1 MSTKVKL
8 CGMTRPEDILVVN
21 KLKPDYVGF
30 VFWPKSKRALTRD
43 RAQELREMLSPDIP
57 AVGVFVDEDP
67 EVILS
72 LVGAGIIQ
80 VVQLHGHETEETL
93 NWLRERTDMPL
104 WKAFKVRGPE
114 DVAAANASSADLVL
128 LDNGYGTGE
137 PFDWTLMKDVRRPFL
152 LAGGLTPEN
161 AEDAIGRFRPYGL
174 DVSSG
179 IETDGVKDPQKMTEF
194 VRRVRRFRIQEETS

>member
-93 NWLRERTDMPL
+93 NWLRERTDVPL

-114 DVAAANASSADLVL
+114 DVEAANASSADLVL

-179 IETDGVKDPQKMTEF
+179 IETDGVKDPEKMTEF

>member
-8 CGMTRPEDILVVN
+8 CGMTRPEEILVVN

-80 VVQLHGHETEETL
+80 VVQLHGHEPEETL
-93 NWLRERTDMPL
+93 NWLRERTDVPL

>member
-1 MSTKVKL
+1 MSAKVKL
-8 CGMTRPEDILVVN
+8 CGMTRPEDILVAR
-21 KLKPDYVGF
+21 KLNPDYVGF
-30 VFWPKSKRALTRD
+30 VFWPKSKRFLTREQ
-43 RAQELREMLSPDIP
+43 ATELREMLPSDIP

-93 NWLRERTDMPL
+93 NWLRVRTDVPL
-104 WKAFKVRGPE
+104 WKAFKVRSPE
-114 DVAAANASSADLVL
+114 DVAAANESSADLVL
-128 LDNGYGTGE
+128 LDNGYGTGK
-137 PFDWTLMKDVRRPFL
+137 PFDWSLMEGIRRPFL

-161 AEDAIGRFRPYGL
+161 AEEAIERFHPYGL

-179 IETDGVKDPQKMTEF
+179 IETDGLKDPKKMTEF
-194 VRRVRRFRIQEETS
+194 VRRVRRFIIQEETT

>member
-8 CGMTRPEDILVVN
+8 CGLTRPEDIAVVN
-21 KLKPDYVGF
+21 KLKPNYVGF
-30 VFWPKSKRALTRD
+30 VFWPKSRRALTPS
-43 RAQELREMLSPDIP
+43 AAAELRRALSPDIP

-67 EVILS
+67 EAILS
-72 LVGAGIIQ
+72 LVAAGTVQ
-80 VVQLHGHETEETL
+80 VIQLHGHETEETIT
-93 NWLRERTDMPL
+93 WLRERTDVPV

-114 DVAAANASSADLVL
+114 DIAAAERSSADLVL

-137 PFDWTLMKDVRRPFL
+137 AFDWTLMEGVHRPYV

-161 AEDAIGRFRPYGL
+161 CEDAITRFHPYGL

-179 IETDGVKDPQKMTEF
+179 IETDGVKDPEKMIDF
-194 VRRVRRFRIQEETS
+194 VRRVRRLT

>member
-8 CGMTRPEDILVVN
+8 CGLTRPEDIDIAN

-30 VFWPKSKRALTRD
+30 VFWPKSKRALTPFE
-43 RAQELREMLSPDIP
+43 ASELREELSPDIP

-72 LVGAGIIQ
+72 LVAAGTIQII
-80 VVQLHGHETEETL
+80 QLHGHESEETID
-93 NWLRERTDMPL
+93 WFHERTDAPV

-114 DVAAANASSADLVL
+114 DIAAAEASTADLVL

-137 PFDWTLMKDVRRPFL
+137 AFDWTLMEGVHRPYV
-152 LAGGLTPEN
+152 LAGGLNPEN
-161 AEDAIGRFRPYGL
+161 CEDAVTRFRPYGL

-179 IETDGVKDPQKMTEF
+179 IETDSLKDPEKMIDF
-194 VRRVRRFRIQEETS
+194 VRRVRRLT

>member
-80 VVQLHGHETEETL
+80 VVQLHGHEPEETL
-93 NWLRERTDMPL
+93 NWLRERTDVPL

>member
-80 VVQLHGHETEETL
+80 VVQLHGHEPEETL
-93 NWLRERTDMPL
+93 NWLRERTDVPL

-179 IETDGVKDPQKMTEF
+179 IETDGVKDPEKMTEF

>member
-8 CGMTRPEDILVVN
+8 CGMTRPEEILVVN

-93 NWLRERTDMPL
+93 NWLRERTDVPL

-179 IETDGVKDPQKMTEF
+179 IETDGVKDPEKMTEF